1 MKGILEQFAN
11 GNINPSEGFI
21 KKGSDYER
29 MSNEE
34 HEKETK
40 LLAAMDEDLKELFLE
55 YTDLQKETAA
65 MSETDSFTYGYRLG
79 ALMIMDVFNGKEDS
93 IYGADLL
100 YSTLLNGSDQS

>member
-11 GNINPSEGFI
+11 GNINPAEGFI
-21 KKGSDYER
+21 KKGSRYEL
-29 MSNEE
+29 MANEE

-40 LLAAMDEDLKELFLE
+40 LLAAMDDDLKELFLQ

-65 MSETDSFTYGYRLG
+65 LSETDSFIYGYRLG

-93 IYGADLL
+93 ICRADLFQNAFFNE
-100 YSTLLNGSDQS
+100 TE